1 MRIEA
6 VTLMISK
13 NRAKFIKSLQLKKF
27 RKEEGAFVVE
37 GGKSVLEAI
46 NSRFEL
52 IELFATESFFQQHRQ
67 TFLSARIPC
76 QLVSEK
82 ELLMAGSLKSNN
94 SALAVVSLP
103 PAAVKDPSP
112 DDFVLALDDV
122 RDPGNLGTI
131 IRIADWY
138 GISKIYCSEETTD
151 AFAPKV
157 VQAGMGSL
165 TRVDIFYCSLAPLL
179 RKGSLPVYGALLEGK
194 SVYEEHFSIPGF
206 ILMGNESTGISDELK
221 KLITHPV
228 TIPRV
233 GGAESLN
240 VAIATAVICDNLRRR
255 TP

>member
-1 MRIEA
+1 
-6 VTLMISK
+6 MISK

-27 RKEEGAFVVE
+27 RKEAGAFVVE

-52 IELFATESFFQQHRQ
+52 VELFATEPFYQQHQ
-67 TFLSARIPC
+67 QAFLSAPIPC
-76 QLVSEK
+76 QLASEK

-94 SALAVVSLP
+94 AALAVVSLP
-103 PAAVKDPSP
+103 ATALTYPASNE
-112 DDFVLALDDV
+112 FVLAIDDV

-138 GISKIYCSEETTD
+138 GVSKIYCSEETTD

-165 TRVDIFYCSLAPLL
+165 TRVEVFYCSLASLL
-179 RKGSLPVYGALLEGK
+179 EKLELPVYGALLEGK
-194 SVYEEHFSIPGF
+194 SVYEEHFSSPGF
-206 ILMGNESTGISDELK
+206 ILMGNESTGISEELQ

-228 TIPRV
+228 TIPRF

-240 VAIATAVICDNLRRR
+240 VAIATAVICDNVRRR
-255 TP
+255 AR